1 MFELKYL
8 GTYLEPELN
17 SKKHLENKTKSVIG
31 KMHVIKSVGYYSKRI
46 LTKIKI
52 NQYKMY
58 LRPVLLY
65 GACNMQYDEGQIK
78 EIQKLE
84 AFLVKKSLSVG
95 SRGIRNTELLRA
107 YKLESSSLRII
118 NDKVNFARRITKN
131 DYTTELVLNLLKFD
145 HFVRF
150 DKTSLIG
157 NLYKLIDKNITSLDE
172 AVDNLDLLLNEAYN
186 DYSKER
192 DSEGV
197 RKLELEL
204 KKLGNERYLGVIE
217 KIALPGAKI
226 FYKQRLSKIT

>member
-1 MFELKYL
+1 VWA
-8 GTYLEPELN
+8 LE
-17 SKKHLENKTKSVIG
+17 
-31 KMHVIKSVGYYSKRI
+31 
-46 LTKIKI
+46 
-52 NQYKMY
+52 
-58 LRPVLLY
+58 
-65 GACNMQYDEGQIK
+65 
-78 EIQKLE
+78 
-84 AFLVKKSLSVG
+84 
-95 SRGIRNTELLRA
+95 
-107 YKLESSSLRII
+107 
-118 NDKVNFARRITKN
+118 
-131 DYTTELVLNLLKFD
+131 
-145 HFVRF
+145 
-150 DKTSLIG
+150 G